1 MALDGKCVLIVEDES
16 FIASNLAYAIAAEG
30 GEIIGPVE
38 TVKDALDI
46 LDSTNPDGAILDVK
60 LSGQWSFAVA
70 DALAARHI
78 PFIFATATDHDGVP
92 ARYCNILW
100 IEKPYQ
106 LDTVCRA
113 LADVMA
119 TVSKDE

>member
-1 MALDGKCVLIVEDES
+1 MALDGKCVLIVEDED
-16 FIASNLAYAIAAEG
+16 FIAGNLTYAIAAEG

-46 LDSTNPDGAILDVK
+46 LDTANPDGAILDVK

-78 PFIFATATDHDGVP
+78 PFIFATATDYDVVP
-92 ARYCNILW
+92 ARYYNVPW